1 MHYIF
6 LQFITSLRKI
16 AAPLF
21 LLSIRLSILLS
32 IASCV
37 TTPPKHKSKVKTP
50 TKNEVVATSQGSVT
64 NSAPAAVPAVAPAA
78 VPAVAPAQGLPPA
91 TNPDDPCDSSI
102 KFTDGEPIFL
112 PETKVMLT
120 RVSAPCTT
128 LLGVAGHKKNAG
140 WMSMGFPCTGAE
152 GRIDWKGTNYA
163 RPKMV
168 SFLLETS
175 CGMGPLDHSK
185 IKAEAMK
192 VVGISATAPMLAF
205 SPFVIQYWEVPGYSD
220 ADTSF
225 IVDLR
230 SGKGIDEAWVRFIK
244 PKPLHIFLV
253 GRENAWVEGN
263 HVYVVEGNLNLV
275 SKNRF
280 TFTVDK
286 AHVLKGDELKVIR
299 TRCEELKPERD
310 CARVFL

>member
-1 MHYIF
+1 MLYIF
-6 LQFITSLRKI
+6 LPVTSSLRTSFT
-16 AAPLF
+16 A
-21 LLSIRLSILLS
+21 LLVLTT
-32 IASCV
+32 ASCV
-37 TTPPKHKSKVKTP
+37 TTPPKHKSKIKNPALPAVMATP
-50 TKNEVVATSQGSVT
+50 PKPVVDS
-64 NSAPAAVPAVAPAA
+64 SAPDATAPQVGLAPAVAPA
-78 VPAVAPAQGLPPA
+78 VAPASNA
-91 TNPDDPCDSSI
+91 VDPCDSSI

-120 RVSAPCTT
+120 RVTAPCVT

-140 WMSMGFPCTGAE
+140 WMTMGFPCTGAD

-175 CGMGPLDHSK
+175 CAMGPLDRSK
-185 IKAEAMK
+185 IQAEAIK
-192 VVGISATAPMLAF
+192 VAGISATAPMLAM

-244 PKPLHIFLV
+244 PKPLRIFLV

-263 HVYVVEGNLNLV
+263 NIFAVEGDLNIV

-286 AHVLKGDELKVIR
+286 AHVLKGDELRVVR
-299 TRCEELKPERD
+299 TRCEELRPERD
-310 CARVFL
+310 CARVF